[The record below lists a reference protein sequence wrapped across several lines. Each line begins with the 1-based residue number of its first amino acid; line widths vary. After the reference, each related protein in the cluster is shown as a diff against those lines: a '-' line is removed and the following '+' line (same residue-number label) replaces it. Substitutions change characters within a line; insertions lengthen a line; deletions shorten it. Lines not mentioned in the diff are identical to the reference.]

1 MSATLYDY
9 WQDLY
14 ERKSLV
20 LIVALSAA
28 IFGCLISLVLSP
40 VYEAKVTFYTPT
52 NLNLPSYT
60 RSETAGHFA
69 QAPFLP
75 TADEKAAA
83 VDIGILLS
91 QDVYR
96 ILHERFPQRDVDVL
110 RKNVDINVSDEFM
123 IDIHVRDTNPQLAAD
138 IANELPKLYREFHVR
153 ALRERLAAEV
163 DTLSQQL
170 SRLDG
175 KTQDSGTAAGAATEP
190 GQVASDPNAQR
201 VKDLMLQLDQL
212 RVGQSVRDEMTRNLM
227 EAKLQLQDPPVAVV
241 VVQTGVP
248 PTRPVFPLPTL
259 NTIVAGLTGAAAGAY
274 YALLMGYLGRLK
286 SARIRREMDWSPF
299 LDGSFTE
306 FARTQSAPAN
316 DPAAE

>member
-1 MSATLYDY
+1 VSATLYDY

-20 LIVALSAA
+20 LIVAFSAA

-91 QDVYR
+91 QDVFR
-96 ILHERFPQRDVDVL
+96 ILHERFPQRDADAL
-110 RKNVDINVSDEFM
+110 RKNVDVNVSDEFM
-123 IDIHVRDTNPQLAAD
+123 IDIHVRDTDPELAAD

-175 KTQDSGTAAGAATEP
+175 KPQQS
-190 GQVASDPNAQR
+190 ASAPSDPDPNAQR
-201 VKDLMLQLDQL
+201 VKDLMLQLDQF

-248 PTRPVFPLPTL
+248 PTRPVFPLPAL
-259 NTIVAGLTGAAAGAY
+259 NTVVAGLTGAAAGAY
-274 YALLMGYLGRLK
+274 YALLMGYLARLK

-299 LDGSFTE
+299 LDGSFIE
-306 FARTQSAPAN
+306 FAKAQSAPAN
-316 DPAAE
+316 DSTAE